1 MTKAKSMK
9 AGAKGAIATGAGA
22 AGAKTTGAKAT
33 GAKATGAKIKQKAA
47 NAKAAATKAGAKAGL
62 GAVARTLASADRGA
76 THKVAERR
84 ETAPMKVAGFLA
96 EAADQPQLITAS
108 IATIAV
114 GLLGRRPELIRGGTR
129 MLASHLLA
137 TAGKTALKRSFDRT
151 RPRKAIADGSHR
163 FARGDSHDHDL
174 NSFPSGHTAGA
185 VAVGLAASHEIEGA
199 ALPSAVA
206 TGAVM
211 AAQPA
216 TGSHYLTDLVA
227 GAAVGWA
234 AEAVVGA
241 VFDRFEPRIEAA
253 LVDRSGEGEAD
264 EAAHRVGGD

>member
-1 MTKAKSMK
+1 MTKAKTSK
-9 AGAKGAIATGAGA
+9 ANAKGDKAAGARA
-22 AGAKTTGAKAT
+22 AGAKT
-33 GAKATGAKIKQKAA
+33 KAA
-47 NAKAAATKAGAKAGL
+47 KTKAAAAKAGAKAGTS
-62 GAVARTLASADRGA
+62 AVVRTLARADRSA
-76 THKVAERR
+76 THKAAAHRDTV
-84 ETAPMKVAGFLA
+84 PMKVAGFLA

-114 GLLGRRPELIRGGTR
+114 GLLGRRPDLFRGGAR

-151 RPRKAIADGSHR
+151 RPRKAIAEGSHR
-163 FARGDSHDHDL
+163 FAHGDSHDHDL

-227 GAAVGWA
+227 GAAIGWA

-241 VFDRFEPRIEAA
+241 VFDRFEPGSEAGS
-253 LVDRSGEGEAD
+253 VGGSGGGGSGGGETD
-264 EAAHRVGGD
+264 QAAHRVGGD